1 MALVWKVIVGLLV
14 AIYPIAIFYGLD
26 NFEPKFLAFLLG
38 ILITIRYL
46 SSNRIA
52 NKLGGDA
59 TQSKDKKIT
68 TLVFSFSVIL
78 IILSVFFNSL
88 PLLKLYP
95 VLVNLSLLAV
105 FSYSLYS
112 PATII
117 EKFARIRNNDLSELE
132 IIYIGKVT
140 KLWIGFFIF
149 NGSVAFYT
157 AIFSNLEVWTLYNGL
172 ISYVLMGTLF
182 LSELAYRLI
191 IFKKKIN

>member
-1 MALVWKVIVGLLV
+1 MASVWKAIAALLV

-26 NFEPKFLAFLLG
+26 NFEPKYLALLLG
-38 ILITIRYL
+38 VLITIRYL

-52 NKLGGDA
+52 NKLVAGSS
-59 TQSKDKKIT
+59 QVKENKIAE
-68 TLVFSFSVIL
+68 LVFFFSVAL
-78 IILSVFFNSL
+78 IVLSVFYNSL

-95 VLVNLSLLAV
+95 VLVNLSLLII

-112 PATII
+112 PPTII
-117 EKFARIRNNDLSELE
+117 ERFARLRNDDLSERE

-140 KLWIGFFIF
+140 KLWIVFFIF

-157 AIFSNLEVWTLYNGL
+157 AIFSSLEIWTLYNGL

-182 LSELAYRLI
+182 LSELGYRLM
-191 IFKKKIN
+191 IFKKN

>member
-1 MALVWKVIVGLLV
+1 MASVWKAIAALLV

-26 NFEPKFLAFLLG
+26 NFEPKYLALLLG
-38 ILITIRYL
+38 VLITIRYL

-52 NKLGGDA
+52 NKLVAGSS
-59 TQSKDKKIT
+59 QVKENKIAE
-68 TLVFSFSVIL
+68 LVFFFSVAL
-78 IILSVFFNSL
+78 IVLSVFYNSL

-95 VLVNLSLLAV
+95 VLVNLSLLII

-112 PATII
+112 PPTII
-117 EKFARIRNNDLSELE
+117 ERFARLRNDDLSERE

-157 AIFSNLEVWTLYNGL
+157 AIFSSLEIWTLYNGL

-182 LSELAYRLI
+182 LSELGYRLM
-191 IFKKKIN
+191 IFKKN